1 MNAEYNVNTADMN
14 SQDWLIDYVIK
25 LQIFIDFCLFVM
37 VAQKME
43 NKTDELKK
51 KIYQQFKPQWEM
63 IKSVVYDVCA
73 LLIETST
80 QYSKEE

>member
-37 VAQKME
+37 VTQKME

>member
-37 VAQKME
+37 VTQKME

-63 IKSVVYDVCA
+63 IISVVYDVCA